1 MTTQITKSGQHEKQ
15 QAWFGV
21 ADTKGRK
28 VGAVVLTYSVT
39 YTNSTEG
46 LSSLPEGTFYFVNIL
61 ENRGQKWFDSTSVRG
76 RFATEN
82 ERSDFITASIENRLD
97 QAHVKFGKV

>member
-1 MTTQITKSGQHEKQ
+1 MTTQITKSSPHEKTQ
-15 QAWFGV
+15 TWFGV

-39 YTNSTEG
+39 YKDSAEG
-46 LSSLPEGTFYFVNIL
+46 CSSLPEGTFYFVNIL

-76 RFATEN
+76 RFATEA
-82 ERSDFITASIENRLD
+82 ERGDFIAANIKNRLN
-97 QAHVKFGKV
+97 QAHLKFSK

>member
-1 MTTQITKSGQHEKQ
+1 MTTQITKTSPTEKQ

-39 YTNSTEG
+39 YENSATG
-46 LSSLPEGTFYFVNIL
+46 CSSLPEGTFYFVNIL

-76 RFATEN
+76 RFATEA
-82 ERSDFITASIENRLD
+82 ERSDFIAASIENRLD
-97 QAHVKFGKV
+97 QAHKQFAKS

>member
-1 MTTQITKSGQHEKQ
+1 MTTQITKSSPHEKTQ
-15 QAWFGV
+15 TWFGV

-39 YTNSTEG
+39 YENSAEG
-46 LSSLPEGTFYFVNIL
+46 CSSLPEGTFYFVNIL

-76 RFATEN
+76 RFATEA
-82 ERSDFITASIENRLD
+82 ERSDFIAASIENRLN
-97 QAHVKFGKV
+97 QAYKQFSK